1 MPDYRVYPV
10 KDKHIVGVPAVVT
23 CDSDEEA
30 IEKARP
36 LVNGHDVEVWEGAR
50 QVGRIARDISA

>member
-1 MPDYRVYPV
+1 MRGTVTLW
-10 KDKHIVGVPAVVT
+10 GVPNVVT
-23 CDSDEEA
+23 CDGDDEA

-50 QVGRIARDISA
+50 PVGRIKTNEGR